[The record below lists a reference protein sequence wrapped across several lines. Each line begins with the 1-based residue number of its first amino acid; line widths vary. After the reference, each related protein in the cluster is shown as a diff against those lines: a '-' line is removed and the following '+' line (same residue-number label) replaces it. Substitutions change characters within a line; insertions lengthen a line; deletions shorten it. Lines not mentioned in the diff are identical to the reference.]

1 MSNKFK
7 IDSSKFVFNDEY
19 VENDLDVLE
28 NVSQSKLEE
37 PKKEEPNEDDE
48 KLHEVITKYNKLSP
62 FDKHMNVLENANDN
76 IPEASDK

>member
-28 NVSQSKLEE
+28 NVSTIRQEE
-37 PKKEEPNEDDE
+37 VKEPEPEPEPLPELNNINLNSDNDDD
-48 KLHEVITKYNKLSP
+48 N
-62 FDKHMNVLENANDN
+62 NN